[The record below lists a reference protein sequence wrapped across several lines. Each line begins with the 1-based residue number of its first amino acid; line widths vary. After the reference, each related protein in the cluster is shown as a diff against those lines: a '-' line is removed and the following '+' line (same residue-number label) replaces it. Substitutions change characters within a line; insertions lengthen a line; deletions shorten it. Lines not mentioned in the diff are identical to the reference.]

1 MVGMIKTTHM
11 LTLPEGVYEN
21 IMDKVADALMESM
34 SKEFEAMKQKSFAK
48 KELREKLVRILSE
61 GNQKQK

>member
-1 MVGMIKTTHM
+1 M
-11 LTLPEGVYEN
+11 LTLPEGVYES

>member
-11 LTLPEGVYEN
+11 LALPEGVYEN

-48 KELREKLVRILSE
+48 KELREKLVKIFSE
-61 GNQKQK
+61 GSQKQK

>member
-11 LTLPEGVYEN
+11 LTLPEGVYES

-34 SKEFEAMKQKSFAK
+34 SNEFEAMKQKSFAK
-48 KELREKLVRILSE
+48 KELREKFVKILSE

>member
-11 LTLPEGVYEN
+11 LTLPECVYEN
-21 IMDKVADALMESM
+21 IVDEVADALMESM

-48 KELREKLVRILSE
+48 KELREKLVKILSE